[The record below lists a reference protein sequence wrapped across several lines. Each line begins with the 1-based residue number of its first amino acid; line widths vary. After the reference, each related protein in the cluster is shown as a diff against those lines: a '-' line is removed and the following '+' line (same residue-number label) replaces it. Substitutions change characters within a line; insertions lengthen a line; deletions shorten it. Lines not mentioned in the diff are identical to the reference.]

1 MVTARPDGVEVNVAS
16 FATTLGLGGG
26 TGRNATLIRT
36 IARLVSFGMA
46 AWQGEDLLVRRTV
59 GPLTAR
65 QLQRLEPPLRQL
77 HERLLAARTE
87 RRAG

>member
-1 MVTARPDGVEVNVAS
+1 
-16 FATTLGLGGG
+16 
-26 TGRNATLIRT
+26 
-36 IARLVSFGMA
+36 MA